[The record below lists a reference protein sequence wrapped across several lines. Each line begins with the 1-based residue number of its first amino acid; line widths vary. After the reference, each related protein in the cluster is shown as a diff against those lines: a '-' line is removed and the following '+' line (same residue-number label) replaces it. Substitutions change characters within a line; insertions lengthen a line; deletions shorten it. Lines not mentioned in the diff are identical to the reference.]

1 MCTHA
6 HAHMHK
12 IKINLKLY
20 FDGALL
26 IGVPVANEEE
36 SVV

>member
-1 MCTHA
+1 MLGA
-6 HAHMHK
+6 GDSISK
-12 IKINLKLY
+12 IKLKLY
-20 FDGALL
+20 FGGALL